1 MAVRHASTQ
10 SVIKTLQEMLDLLDP
25 YANEAPEGQGPIRP
39 LGQLV
44 EECESV
50 GAAKVDED
58 PIRIVHHFACTGGT
72 LIARLLA
79 TMPNVTLLSEIDP
92 LSTIIQAWPGFRLF
106 APLDVL
112 YGARTALRPV
122 DAETAE
128 RVFNASV
135 QELHAA
141 LHSEGAFLVLRDHPH
156 SHFCTEVDPNG
167 RPTLREM
174 LLKVAP
180 VRSVVTV
187 RHPLDSFLSLGNNNW
202 KHFTHFSLDEYS
214 RRYLLFLDRYADMP
228 TYRYEDF
235 VMDLEPTLERICAD
249 LAVPYF
255 SGAEQ
260 MIGVV
265 SLSGDS
271 GRSSNKVGRRARRSV
286 PDEILAETG
295 KSKAYARLCERLGYR
310 KGAEDNANLP

>member
-1 MAVRHASTQ
+1 MVAPRT
-10 SVIKTLQEMLDLLDP
+10 SVGELLEEIEEIIDLL
-25 YANEAPEGQGPIRP
+25 GPIGAQA
-39 LGQLV
+39 LGGDGPVEILPELV
-44 EECESV
+44 AESE
-50 GAAKVDED
+50 AALATAANAE
-58 PIRIVHHFACTGGT
+58 PIRTVHHFACTGGT

-112 YGARTALRPV
+112 YRARTALRPV

-202 KHFTHFSLDEYS
+202 KHFAPFDLDEYS
-214 RRYLLFLDRYADMP
+214 RRYLAFLDRYEGMP

-235 VMDLEPTLERICAD
+235 VADLEPTLERICAD
-249 LAVPYF
+249 LAVPYLAN
-255 SGAEQ
+255 AEKVV
-260 MIGVV
+260 GLV

-271 GRSSNKVGRRARRSV
+271 GRSSNKVGKRSRRSV
-286 PDEILAETG
+286 PDDILAATRD
-295 KSKAYARLCERLGYR
+295 STAYAQLCERLGYP
-310 KGAEDNANLP
+310 KGARDDAVLP